1 MQDGN
6 RFYPPPLRGRGATFN
21 PKGRFEQLE
30 IAPDMPNGEVSEED
44 APKLATQVYLDT
56 SKSILSFNDSPD
68 VGFSA
73 TLNPYRGCEHGC
85 IYCFARPTH
94 EYLGLSA
101 GLDFESALFAK
112 TDAPKLLRRTLSARS
127 WVPQTIGMSGITDCY
142 QPIERKLGITR
153 QCLEVLEEFRNP
165 VLIVTKNYLI
175 TRDIDLLKQLNAYQA
190 VAVFI
195 SITTLD
201 KQLARS
207 MEPRA
212 SRPDLRLK
220 AVRELS
226 DAGIPV
232 GVLMAPII
240 PGLTDSEIPAVL
252 KAAANSGAWTAG
264 YTMLRLP
271 YGVKD
276 LFQDWLDVHYP
287 LRKQKILSHIREVR
301 GGKLNSAEYGA
312 RMRGEGEYAAHI
324 AQFFSMNKKRFGL
337 TRSIVLSNAAFR
349 RPENQYSLF

>member
-1 MQDGN
+1 MRDGIGI
-6 RFYPPPLRGRGATFN
+6 YPPPPRGRGATCN

-30 IAPDMPNGEVSEED
+30 IEADIPDGEMEED
-44 APKLATQVYLDT
+44 APRLATQVYLDT
-56 SKSILSFNDSPD
+56 SRSILSFNDSPD

-94 EYLGLSA
+94 EFLGLSA

-112 TDAPKLLRRTLSARS
+112 TDAPLLLRKALSSKR
-127 WVPQTIGMSGITDCY
+127 WEPQTIGMSGITDCY
-142 QPIERKLGITR
+142 QPIERNLQITR
-153 QCLEVLEEFRNP
+153 KCLEVLTEFRNP
-165 VLIVTKNYLI
+165 VAIVTKNYLV
-175 TRDIDLLKQLNAYQA
+175 TRDIDLLKQLNEYQA
-190 VAVFI
+190 VVVFI

-201 KQLARS
+201 KQLART

-220 AVRELS
+220 AVQELS
-226 DAGIPV
+226 EAGIPV

-240 PGLTDSEIPAVL
+240 PGLTDSEIPAIL
-252 KAAANSGAWTAG
+252 NAAAEAGAWTAA

-276 LFQDWLDVHYP
+276 LFQDWLETHHP
-287 LRKQKILSHIREVR
+287 LKKQKVLNHIREVR
-301 GGKLNSAEYGA
+301 GGKLNNAEFGA
-312 RMRGEGEYAAHI
+312 RMRGEGEYASHI
-324 AQFFSMNKKRFGL
+324 AQFFSKNKRRFGL
-337 TRSIVLSNAAFR
+337 TRSIALSASAFK
-349 RPENQYSLF
+349 RPERQYSLF